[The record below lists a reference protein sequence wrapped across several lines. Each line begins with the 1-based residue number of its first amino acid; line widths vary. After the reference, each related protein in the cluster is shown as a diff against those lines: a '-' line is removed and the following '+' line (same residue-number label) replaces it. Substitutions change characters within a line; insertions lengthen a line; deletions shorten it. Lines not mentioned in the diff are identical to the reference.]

1 MMKFFVEKKGLVLTE
16 ALMTISILVTCAVIA
31 GGMFTNA
38 VNTTAVSKDFLI
50 ANGLAIEGAEAVK
63 NIVYTNKL
71 LSPNEP
77 ECWLRLN
84 PDDENCVA
92 IADSTNYL
100 PEQKD
105 GDQKRGKWK
114 LSGQIATDLDLSE
127 GIEKNASYLLYL
139 NNETGLYQ
147 TSSNGAVASKFY
159 RSVKFSHVDNV
170 YATFEVQVAWFEG
183 AKAWN
188 TKSVVDIIN
197 Q

>member
-1 MMKFFVEKKGLVLTE
+1 MKIFAEKKALVLTE

-50 ANGLAIEGAEAVK
+50 ANGLAIEGSEAVK
-63 NIVYTNKL
+63 NLVYTNKL
-71 LSPNEP
+71 LDPNDP
-77 ECWLRLN
+77 HCWLRLD
-84 PDDENCVA
+84 PEVENCNA
-92 IADSTNYL
+92 IAVLANYR
-100 PEQKD
+100 PAQKD
-105 GDQKRGKWK
+105 GDQKRGKWE
-114 LSGQIATDLDLSE
+114 LSSLIVAELDLSK
-127 GIEKNASYLLYL
+127 GIEANADYLLYL
-139 NNETGLYQ
+139 NNVTGLYQ
-147 TSSNGAVASKFY
+147 TSSNDAVASKFY
-159 RSVKFSHVDNV
+159 RSVKFSYVDDV